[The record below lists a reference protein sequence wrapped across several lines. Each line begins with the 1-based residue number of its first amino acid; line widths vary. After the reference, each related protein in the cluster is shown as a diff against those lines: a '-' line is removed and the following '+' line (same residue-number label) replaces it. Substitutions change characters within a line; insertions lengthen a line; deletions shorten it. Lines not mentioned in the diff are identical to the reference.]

1 MKGRVILG
9 VIALALLA
17 LGAGAA
23 VTGVSQIK
31 TRATGEKATA
41 RVTGCSLG
49 GTSKS
54 RTVDCTGTWVTG
66 GKLVGGKG
74 HVVVGRVEGASDDD
88 AGRTI
93 AVRLSSDGQKAYT
106 PSLATPIIY
115 LLVGLAFLALGLF
128 LLVGVLRRRPAAA
141 A

>member
-23 VTGVSQIK
+23 VTGVSQIR
-31 TRATGEKATA
+31 TRATGEKTTA
-41 RVTGCSLG
+41 RVTGCELG

-66 GKLVGGKG
+66 GKLVGGDG

-88 AGRTI
+88 AEKTI
-93 AVRLSSDGQKAYT
+93 PVRLSSDRQQAYT
-106 PSLATPIIY
+106 PSLATPIVY
-115 LLVGLAFLALGLF
+115 VVMGLAFLAMG
-128 LLVGVLRRRPAAA
+128 
-141 A
+141 